1 MQRSAIE
8 KTRDAQPQSSL
19 ESEREN
25 RSVLACVS
33 ASPSNRKVIASAAR
47 FARGSRRSF
56 TALYIDDGRLRED
69 DKGLLE
75 NLQLARNLGAQ
86 IERISQKDVIS
97 AITQYARQNGVT
109 DLFIGYSG
117 PSSRIFSQHHPAYR
131 LIQELPEADVHII
144 ADASVQLRPSGLESR
159 IPGRINFKDILRLI
173 LIMSIATALCVV
185 VDHSRFSNSNIVTI
199 YILAVLITAAMTAER
214 IYGIIAAVLYI
225 LLFNFLFITPRFSFL
240 VYDPDYM
247 VTYLVS
253 VIAAI
258 ITGNISSRMKEITL
272 RSRMHAYQTQILLN
286 ASESLQ
292 RAQGMDQI
300 IQITV
305 SRLKELLGREI
316 TYCDTD
322 TIRNDPQAIR
332 LFVGTEADE
341 SYMNKCRDAV
351 DWTLE
356 HNQRAGWGTDH
367 YSDLDHQYLCVRTG
381 DEIYGILSVDGSA
394 GPLNQFEENILLA
407 LISECALSIEGEK
420 NRKEREEAQIIA
432 ENERFRSKL
441 LRSVSHDLRTP
452 LTSISGNAANLLTHA
467 EEFTQDERNDIYS
480 DIYEDSIWLID
491 LVENL
496 LMITR
501 LEEKVDIHPTG
512 EVVADVLETAVENAR
527 RHRCEQQIILEA
539 DNECLV
545 AEMDVPLILQVVDNL
560 IGNAVK
566 HTPPSTKIRVR
577 DWREGDLVYISVS
590 DDGPGISPEDK
601 SHIFEMFYTGKQQE
615 ADSSRSLGLGLN
627 LCRSILER
635 HGQTIE
641 CRDNTPCGAE
651 FVFSLKI
658 WEGQET

>member
-1 MQRSAIE
+1 M
-8 KTRDAQPQSSL
+8 
-19 ESEREN
+19 
-25 RSVLACVS
+25 
-33 ASPSNRKVIASAAR
+33 
-47 FARGSRRSF
+47 SF
-56 TALYIDDGRLRED
+56 TALYIDDGKLRGD
-69 DKGLLE
+69 DESLLN
-75 NLQLARNLGAQ
+75 NLEFAVSMGAK
-86 IERISQKDVIS
+86 IEKISQKDVIS
-97 AITQYARQNGVT
+97 AITQYARKNGIK

-131 LIQELPEADVHII
+131 LIRELPEADVHII
-144 ADASVQLRPSGLESR
+144 ADASVQLRPSGLEKTVH
-159 IPGRINFKDILRLI
+159 GRINVRDFFRMAM
-173 LIMSIATALCVV
+173 IMSAATALSIV
-185 VDHSRFSNSNIVTI
+185 VDRSRFSNSNIVTI

-225 LLFNFLFITPRFSFL
+225 LLFNYLFIEPRFSLL

-272 RSRMHAYQTQILLN
+272 RSRMHAYQAQILLN

-292 RAQGMDQI
+292 RAQGTGEI
-300 IQITV
+300 IKITV
-305 SRLKELLGREI
+305 SRLGELLGREI
-316 TYCDTD
+316 SYCDAE
-322 TIRNDPQAIR
+322 TIRDDPEAAR
-332 LFVGTEADE
+332 SFAGSRTDGEYTEKYREALE
-341 SYMNKCRDAV
+341 
-351 DWTLE
+351 WTLE

-367 YSDLDHQYLCVRTG
+367 YPELDHQYLSVRSG
-381 DEIYGILSVDGSA
+381 DEIYGILSVEGSE
-394 GPLNQFEENILLA
+394 GPLNVFEENILLA
-407 LISECALSIEGEK
+407 LISECALSMEGEK

-452 LTSISGNAANLLTHA
+452 LTSISGNASNLLNHA
-467 EEFTQDERNDIYS
+467 DGFTQEEKNDIYA
-480 DIYEDSIWLID
+480 DIYADSIWLID

-512 EVVADVLETAVENAR
+512 EVVADVLATAVENAR
-527 RHRCEQQIILEA
+527 RHRCGQQIILEP

-566 HTPPSTKIRVR
+566 HTPSSTKILVR
-577 DWREGDLVYISVS
+577 DWREDDLVCISVS

-601 SHIFEMFYTGKQQE
+601 SHIFDMFYTGKQQE

-627 LCRSILER
+627 LCRSILEK
-635 HGQTIE
+635 HGQKIE
-641 CRDNTPCGAE
+641 CRDNTPCGT
-651 FVFSLKI
+651 VFLFTLKI
-658 WEGQET
+658 WEGQES

>member
-1 MQRSAIE
+1 M
-8 KTRDAQPQSSL
+8 
-19 ESEREN
+19 
-25 RSVLACVS
+25 
-33 ASPSNRKVIASAAR
+33 
-47 FARGSRRSF
+47 SF
-56 TALYIDDGRLRED
+56 TALYIDDGKLRGD
-69 DKGLLE
+69 DESLLN
-75 NLQLARNLGAQ
+75 NLEFAVSMGAK
-86 IERISQKDVIS
+86 IEKISQKDVIS
-97 AITQYARQNGVT
+97 AITQYARKNGIK

-131 LIQELPEADVHII
+131 LIRELPEADVHII
-144 ADASVQLRPSGLESR
+144 ADASVQLRPSGLEKTVH
-159 IPGRINFKDILRLI
+159 GRINVRDFFRMAM
-173 LIMSIATALCVV
+173 IMSAATALSIV
-185 VDHSRFSNSNIVTI
+185 VDRSRFSNSNIVTI

-225 LLFNFLFITPRFSFL
+225 LLFNYLFIEPRFSLL

-272 RSRMHAYQTQILLN
+272 RSRMHAYQAQILLN

-292 RAQGMDQI
+292 RAQGTGEI
-300 IQITV
+300 IKITV
-305 SRLKELLGREI
+305 SRLGELLGREI
-316 TYCDTD
+316 SYCDAE
-322 TIRNDPQAIR
+322 TIRDDPEAVR
-332 LFVGTEADE
+332 SFAGSRTDGEYTE
-341 SYMNKCRDAV
+341 KCREALE
-351 DWTLE
+351 WTLE

-367 YSDLDHQYLCVRTG
+367 YPELDHQYLSVRSG
-381 DEIYGILSVDGSA
+381 DEIYGILSVEGSE
-394 GPLNQFEENILLA
+394 GPLNVFEENILLA
-407 LISECALSIEGEK
+407 LISECALSMEGEK

-452 LTSISGNAANLLTHA
+452 LTSISGNASNLLNHA
-467 EEFTQDERNDIYS
+467 DGFTQEEKNDIYA
-480 DIYEDSIWLID
+480 DIYADSIWLID

-512 EVVADVLETAVENAR
+512 EVVADVLATAVENAR
-527 RHRCEQQIILEA
+527 RHRCGQQIILEP

-566 HTPPSTKIRVR
+566 HTPASTKILVR
-577 DWREGDLVYISVS
+577 DWREDDLVCISVS

-601 SHIFEMFYTGKQQE
+601 SHIFDMFYTGKQHE

-627 LCRSILER
+627 LCRSILEK
-635 HGQTIE
+635 HGQKIE
-641 CRDNTPCGAE
+641 CRDNTPCGT
-651 FVFSLKI
+651 VFLFTLKI
-658 WEGQET
+658 WEGQKS